1 MEGCC
6 PLFDQVEV
14 IVYYIW
20 VGVDDNTPPFHYSPY
35 WFVCVL
41 CADKWLSDAALL
53 SFHVVISKGERH
65 HES

>member
-20 VGVDDNTPPFHYSPY
+20 VGVDDNTQPFHYSS
-35 WFVCVL
+35 L
-41 CADKWLSDAALL
+41 QSSLL
-53 SFHVVISKGERH
+53 RVSAMRRH
-65 HES
+65 YKNRGG

>member
-20 VGVDDNTPPFHYSPY
+20 VGVDDNTPPLIKGLMAHMV
-35 WFVCVL
+35 FVGRFEL
-41 CADKWLSDAALL
+41 TKIGGLEGRTNSLIEPMRGL
-53 SFHVVISKGERH
+53 
-65 HES
+65 